1 LKNKIYLN
9 GKLLFALLF
18 LMIMGVLESQEK
30 AKTMIQL
37 EITGIKNSTGFIQI
51 AVFKSDTDFDKDIFI
66 KVIAIPASSEVQV
79 SIPDL
84 EVGKYAI
91 AVYHDENKN
100 QKLDKNFVGIP
111 KEGYGFSNNAVGK
124 LGPPKFS
131 ESSFSLDTQLKKL
144 SIRMIY

>member
-1 LKNKIYLN
+1 MKNKIN
-9 GKLLFALLF
+9 SNSKLLFTLLF
-18 LMIMGVLESQEK
+18 LLTMGVLHSQEK
-30 AKTMIQL
+30 PKTLIQL
-37 EITGIKNSTGFIQI
+37 EVTGIKSTIGFIQI

-66 KVIAIPASSEVQV
+66 KVIAVPASSEVQV
-79 SIPDL
+79 SIPNL

-131 ESSFSLDTQLKKL
+131 ETSFSLESQLKKM

>member
-1 LKNKIYLN
+1 MKNKIYSN
-9 GKLLFALLF
+9 SKLLFTLLF
-18 LMIMGVLESQEK
+18 LITMGVLQSQDK

-37 EITGIKNSTGFIQI
+37 EITGIKNNTGFIQI
-51 AVFKSDTDFDKDIFI
+51 AVFKSDTDFDKDIFSY
-66 KVIAIPASSEVQV
+66 VIAVPASSEVSV
-79 SIPDL
+79 SIPNLDI
-84 EVGKYAI
+84 GKYAI

-131 ESSFSLDTQLKKL
+131 ETSFSLDTQLKKL
-144 SIRMIY
+144 SIRMVY

>member
-1 LKNKIYLN
+1 MKNRIYLN
-9 GKLLFALLF
+9 SKLLYTLLF
-18 LMIMGVLESQEK
+18 LMIIGVLQSQDK
-30 AKTMIQL
+30 AKTMVQL

-66 KVIAIPASSEVQV
+66 KVIAVPASSEVQV
-79 SIPDL
+79 SIPNL
-84 EVGKYAI
+84 EVGRYAI

>member
-1 LKNKIYLN
+1 MKDRIYLN
-9 GKLLFALLF
+9 IKLLCTLLF
-18 LMIMGVLESQEK
+18 LMIIGVLQSQDK

-37 EITGIKNSTGFIQI
+37 EITGIKNSTGFIQV
-51 AVFKSDTDFDKDIFI
+51 AVFNSDTDFDKDIFI
-66 KVIAIPASSEVQV
+66 KVIAVPASSEVQV
-79 SIPDL
+79 SIPNLDI
-84 EVGKYAI
+84 GKYAI

-131 ESSFSLDTQLKKL
+131 ETSFSLDTQLKKL
-144 SIRMIY
+144 SIRLNY

>member
-1 LKNKIYLN
+1 MKNKIN
-9 GKLLFALLF
+9 SNSKLLFTLLF
-18 LMIMGVLESQEK
+18 LLTMGVLHSQEK
-30 AKTMIQL
+30 PKTLIQL
-37 EITGIKNSTGFIQI
+37 EVTGIKSTIGFIQI

-66 KVIAIPASSEVQV
+66 KVIAVPASSEVQV
-79 SIPDL
+79 SIPNL

-131 ESSFSLDTQLKKL
+131 ETSFSLDTNLKKL
-144 SIRMIY
+144 SIRMNY

>member
-1 LKNKIYLN
+1 MKSKIYNRIKSLCT
-9 GKLLFALLF
+9 LLF
-18 LMIMGVLESQEK
+18 LLVIGVLQSQDK
-30 AKTMIQL
+30 PKTMIQL
-37 EITGIKNSTGFIQI
+37 EITGIKNNTGFIQV

-66 KVIAIPASSEVQV
+66 KVIAVPASSEVQV
-79 SIPDL
+79 SIPNL

-131 ESSFSLDTQLKKL
+131 ETSFSLDTNLKKL
-144 SIRMIY
+144 SIRMNY

>member
-1 LKNKIYLN
+1 MKNKIN
-9 GKLLFALLF
+9 SNSKLLFTLLF
-18 LMIMGVLESQEK
+18 LITMGVLHSQEK
-30 AKTMIQL
+30 PKTLIQL
-37 EITGIKNSTGFIQI
+37 EVTGIKSTIGFIQI

-66 KVIAIPASSEVQV
+66 KVIALPASSEVQV
-79 SIPDL
+79 SIPNL

-131 ESSFSLDTQLKKL
+131 ETSFSLDTNLKKL
-144 SIRMIY
+144 SIRMNY

>member
-1 LKNKIYLN
+1 MKSKIFKNIKSFCTLI
-9 GKLLFALLF
+9 FF
-18 LMIMGVLESQEK
+18 LAIGVLHSQDK

-37 EITGIKNSTGFIQI
+37 EITGIKNSAGFIQV
-51 AVFKSDTDFDKDIFI
+51 AVYNSDTEFDKEVFI
-66 KVIAIPASSEVQV
+66 KVIAVPASSEVHV
-79 SIPDL
+79 SIPNLDI
-84 EVGKYAI
+84 GKYAI

-131 ESSFSLDTQLKKL
+131 ETSFSLDTQLKKL
-144 SIRMIY
+144 SIRMNY

>member
-37 EITGIKNSTGFIQI
+37 EITEIKNSTGFIQI
-51 AVFKSDTDFDKDIFI
+51 AVFKSDTDFDKDLFI